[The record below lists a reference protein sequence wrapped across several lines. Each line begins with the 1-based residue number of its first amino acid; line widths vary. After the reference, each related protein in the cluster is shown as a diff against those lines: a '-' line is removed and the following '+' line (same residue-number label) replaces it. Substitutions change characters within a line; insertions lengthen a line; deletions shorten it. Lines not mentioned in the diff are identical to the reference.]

1 LIFRIAY
8 VRCGRWRDA
17 AAVAAA
23 GKPDQ
28 EFLTAKD
35 AKQAKNQ
42 SDLILAL
49 LVRSWRLDL
58 RGRRKRSI
66 PCVEVLVS

>member
-23 GKPDQ
+23 GEPDQ

-35 AKQAKNQ
+35 AKNAKNE
-42 SDLILAL
+42 DPI
-49 LVRSWRLDL
+49 
-58 RGRRKRSI
+58 
-66 PCVEVLVS
+66 